1 MRVTGI
7 GYAWAM
13 LQRVLVRRELAITL
27 AATVLTAFLWGVG
40 WLQSV
45 ERPVGDLLLR
55 IPHPAGSPDSSLAV
69 VLIDDDAVAT
79 LGALPWPR
87 ARIADLVQRIRE
99 QGARGIVV
107 DVVLSDET
115 DEENDAALQGALADG
130 NSVLAA
136 VLRPGGGWLLPL
148 ERFGGAST
156 AAHAHAEIAVDGVVR
171 TVSATKQ
178 ATGVSLPALS
188 VAAARLAGLTEP
200 VTPGE
205 LLRPDFR
212 QPTTTIPQIGAVE
225 ILRDRALTESLEG
238 RVVLLGLSASGAG
251 DQFVIPVG
259 NRRRPAPGVLVHAA
273 VASSLLRGGLLRTPG
288 TWSTL
293 ALVVLLAW
301 VMQHARGRFGR
312 LDLLQLVLVVVVLVF
327 GSIAALWFARLLLP
341 VATLLAACGFSAVLG
356 EVVESRRVQRETGSI
371 LQSLVHHQAP
381 PVSDAM
387 PTDVHGRLELARA
400 LQDELARDRDL
411 RRTLLEG
418 LHEGV
423 VLWDGAG
430 RPLLANAALATLWGG
445 EPELDDLVAAVG
457 RDPDGWT
464 SSPRAELER
473 DGRLIEV
480 EVWRVGDGYLGV
492 FRDLAIR
499 RELERQRREMQ
510 RLVSHELKTPLS
522 SIAGF
527 GSMLETYALS
537 EKELRRVA
545 SMIRGEAERLGQM
558 VRSFLDLERVGSGQ
572 WDGERSSVELGKL
585 VSHRCE
591 LLSSSASGRT
601 RSITVDVRSP
611 STVLGVPA
619 LLERLT
625 DNLVSNALKYSP
637 EGTVV
642 DVRVIPSNGSVTLE
656 VRDSGPGIPEDALPH
671 VFERFY
677 RVPGSEAPGSGL
689 GLAFVKEIADW
700 HGAVVDVRSSTDRG
714 SAFTVTF
721 PAYDGVPEED
731 G

>member
-1 MRVTGI
+1 MSQLAPI
-7 GYAWAM
+7 
-13 LQRVLVRRELAITL
+13 RRELAISL
-27 AATVLTAFLWGVG
+27 AATAITTFLWGVG

-55 IPHPAGSPDSSLAV
+55 IPHPAGSPDASLAA
-69 VLIDDDAVAT
+69 VLIDDDAVAA
-79 LGALPWPR
+79 LGPLPWPR
-87 ARIADLVQRIRE
+87 SRIADLVRRIHE
-99 QGARGIVV
+99 HGARGVVV
-107 DVVLSDET
+107 DVILSDET
-115 DEENDAALQGALADG
+115 DEENDLALERALAVG
-130 NSVLAA
+130 NSALAA

-148 ERFGGAST
+148 DRFGGVRT

-178 ATGVSLPALS
+178 AAGVSLPALS
-188 VAAARLAGLTEP
+188 VAAARLAGRTEP
-200 VTPGE
+200 VVPGA

-212 QPTTTIPQIGAVE
+212 QPPKAIPHVSAVE
-225 ILRDRALTESLEG
+225 VLQHRPLTVSLEG
-238 RVVLLGLSASGAG
+238 RVVLLGLSASGAS

-259 NRRRPAPGVLVHAA
+259 NRRRPTPGVLVHAA

-293 ALVVLLAW
+293 VLISLLAW
-301 VMQHARGRFGR
+301 VMQRARSRFGR
-312 LDLLQLVLVVVVLVF
+312 LDFLQLVLVAVLVVG
-327 GSIAALWFARLLLP
+327 GSIMTLWVGLLLLP
-341 VATLLAACGFSAVLG
+341 VATLLVAAGLSAVLG

-371 LQSLVHHQAP
+371 LQSLVHHQAT
-381 PVSDAM
+381 PVSGAM
-387 PTDVHGRLELARA
+387 PADVHGRLELART

-430 RPLLANAALATLWGG
+430 RPLLANAALVRLWGA
-445 EPELDDLVAAVG
+445 EPELDDLAAAVG
-457 RDPDGWT
+457 RAPDGWA
-464 SSPRAELER
+464 SNPRAEIER
-473 DGRLIEV
+473 HGRPIEV
-480 EVWRVGDGYLGV
+480 EVWRVGDGHLGV
-492 FRDLAIR
+492 FRDLATR

-527 GSMLETYALS
+527 GSMLETYSLS
-537 EKELRRVA
+537 DEELRRVA
-545 SMIRGEAERLGQM
+545 GMIRGEAERLGEM

-572 WDGERSSVELGKL
+572 WDGERSFVELGEL
-585 VSHRCE
+585 VSQRCE
-591 LLSSSASGRT
+591 LLSSSAASRRQT
-601 RSITVDVRSP
+601 ITVDVRSP
-611 STVLGVPA
+611 SAVSGVST

-637 EGTVV
+637 EGSAVEV
-642 DVRVIPSNGSVTLE
+642 CVYSSDGQVALE
-656 VRDSGPGIPEDALPH
+656 VRDRGPGIPDDALPH
-671 VFERFY
+671 LFERFY

-700 HGAVVDVRSSTDRG
+700 HGAMVEVHSSTDQG
-714 SAFTVTF
+714 SAFTVAF
-721 PAYDGVPEED
+721 PAYDGGRQED